1 MGKQVVLT
9 DRLIHAV
16 DWFIPVRLQES
27 TATLWR
33 ARIFVISHVLGP
45 FSAVVILGYL
55 HHVLAVHDW
64 AFWVICALCA
74 SFWTLPFALKLAG
87 DLFRPALYS
96 FCALTSVSVFGS
108 FFYGGVSSPF
118 LPWFLTAQMLGFFY
132 LSDRPRLVLG
142 IIGANLAAFAAA
154 YLINGSFPDQIR
166 LHDLSTAGMISVCAA
181 TLYNSMMAIYYAY
194 VMVAQS
200 ALQEEI
206 KKHLETAAKL
216 RIAKH
221 DAERANEAKAV
232 FLAKMSHQ
240 LRTPL
245 NAIIGY
251 SEILLEDAEASEP
264 AVDVE
269 ELRSINNAGRH
280 LLSLVSD
287 VLHMP
292 KTDADSDDIDVKR
305 HPVDLDHCLGELSTT
320 CRTLVASNGNRFDF
334 EKPGELGTIQ
344 TDEIRLRQILINL
357 LGNAGKFTRNGS
369 VVLRARRATEGGHEQ
384 VLISVQDTGIGIPA
398 EAIPKLFKNFNQ
410 LNADQYAGSGLGLA
424 VSQKLAHLLGGEIS
438 VESRLNRGSEF
449 TLRLPATASATAPAI
464 AVAA

>member
-1 MGKQVVLT
+1 MVLA
-9 DRLIHAV
+9 DRLIRAV
-16 DWFIPVRLQES
+16 DWFVPAELHRS

-45 FSAVVILGYL
+45 FSAVAILGYL
-55 HHVLAVHDW
+55 YRVLPAHDW
-64 AFWVICALCA
+64 VFWTLCA
-74 SFWTLPFALKLAG
+74 VGSSFWTLPFALKLAG
-87 DLFRPALYS
+87 DLYRPALYS
-96 FCALTSVSVFGS
+96 FCALICISVFGS

-142 IIGANLAAFAAA
+142 IIGANLAIFAAA
-154 YLINGSFPDQIR
+154 YLINGAFPERVKI
-166 LHDLSTAGMISVCAA
+166 HDLSTAGMISVCAA
-181 TLYNSMMAIYYAY
+181 TLYTSMMAIYYAY

-200 ALQEEI
+200 ALQLEI

-221 DAERANEAKAV
+221 DAERANDAKAV

-251 SEILLEDAEASEP
+251 SEILLEDAEESGKT
-264 AVDVE
+264 VDVM

-292 KTDADSDDIDVKR
+292 KIDSDDVEVR
-305 HPVDLDHCLGELSTT
+305 LHPVDLDHCLEEVSQT
-320 CRTLVASNGNRFDF
+320 CRNLIANNGNSFAV
-334 EKPGELGTIQ
+334 EKPAELGTVQ

-357 LGNAGKFTRNGS
+357 LGNAGKFTKNGK
-369 VVLRARRATEGGHEQ
+369 VVLRARRNAEGDREQ
-384 VLISVQDTGIGIPA
+384 LLISVRDTGIGIPA
-398 EAIPKLFKNFNQ
+398 EAIPSLFKNFNQ
-410 LNADQYAGSGLGLA
+410 VNANLYGGSGLGLA
-424 VSQKLAHLLGGEIS
+424 VSQKLAHLLDGEIS

-449 TLRLPATASATAPAI
+449 TLRLPVAATAV